1 MKMKIL
7 GTGTSIPSLERGSP
21 SYLVTTKNIK
31 LLVDTGPAVVRR
43 LLEYGFSVEDIN
55 VIVITH
61 FHVDHTADL
70 ATFLFASNYGITQR
84 TKPLLIIGGQ
94 GMRTFY
100 RGLLNVYPWIEPKSY
115 TLSLKSMPRGM
126 LKIDGLTIKTAHA
139 NHNPESVAVRFE
151 EGKAITFSGDTD
163 YAKSLVRLASKT
175 DILVAE
181 CSFPKRKVKG
191 HLNLATLERVVK
203 EARPKKVI
211 LSHLYPDWDHF
222 MGVLH
227 SPYLIAEDGL
237 EVEL

>member
-1 MKMKIL
+1 
-7 GTGTSIPSLERGSP
+7 
-21 SYLVTTKNIK
+21 
-31 LLVDTGPAVVRR
+31 
-43 LLEYGFSVEDIN
+43 
-55 VIVITH
+55 
-61 FHVDHTADL
+61 
-70 ATFLFASNYGITQR
+70 
-84 TKPLLIIGGQ
+84 
-94 GMRTFY
+94 
-100 RGLLNVYPWIEPKSY
+100 
-115 TLSLKSMPRGM
+115 MPRGM

-222 MGVLH
+222 RGVLH
-227 SPYLIAEDGL
+227 SPYLMAEDGL